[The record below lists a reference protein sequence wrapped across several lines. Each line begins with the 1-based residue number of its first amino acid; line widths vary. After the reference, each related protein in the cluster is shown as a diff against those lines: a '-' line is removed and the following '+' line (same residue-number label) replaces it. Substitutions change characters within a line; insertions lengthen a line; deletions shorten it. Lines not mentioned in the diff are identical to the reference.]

1 MERLRI
7 KKKLIT
13 QNWSMQVNEIATSI
27 IVVNTWLAYSQC
39 RRGDDMMVDKKQKT
53 FYTVLAEEIIDNR
66 LDVAN
71 VWLWMLITRVEL
83 RNVSSDEILLDHR
96 ARIWAHLTPQIGRCK
111 QWTAK
116 YRTSGD
122 RCIVTWLTPL
132 VWGIH
137 KGEVVGSNPAKKLK
151 TYKFMN
157 LL

>member
-27 IVVNTWLAYSQC
+27 IVVNTWLAYCQC

-71 VWLWMLITRVEL
+71 V
-83 RNVSSDEILLDHR
+83 
-96 ARIWAHLTPQIGRCK
+96 
-111 QWTAK
+111 
-116 YRTSGD
+116 
-122 RCIVTWLTPL
+122 
-132 VWGIH
+132 
-137 KGEVVGSNPAKKLK
+137 
-151 TYKFMN
+151 
-157 LL
+157 

>member
-27 IVVNTWLAYSQC
+27 IVVNTWLAYCQC

-96 ARIWAHLTPQIGRCK
+96 ARIWAHLTPTNRKMKTVNSKIPD
-111 QWTAK
+111 QWGLMYSYLA
-116 YRTSGD
+116 YTSGMGYPQ
-122 RCIVTWLTPL
+122 R
-132 VWGIH
+132 WGCGF
-137 KGEVVGSNPAKKLK
+137 KSCKKAK
-151 TYKFMN
+151 N
-157 LL
+157 L